1 MKKSLLTILS
11 SFFGIGFVLMLG
23 TNIFYRKN
31 IIPAT
36 KRQLS
41 EEIAAK
47 DKSLKNKEKELQDLK
62 TVLDITNADKRN
74 VEEELRELKT
84 IVDTANADKKDIE
97 KKLQEEIAQ
106 QEANAQKNAK
116 LAAEAKTLL
125 DTKATAKKA
134 RQSAKKKSSKKS
146 KAS

>member
-31 IIPAT
+31 IIPAI
-36 KRQLS
+36 KKQLS

-47 DKSLKNKEKELQDLK
+47 DKSLENKEKELQ
-62 TVLDITNADKRN
+62 
-74 VEEELRELKT
+74 ELKT
-84 IVDTANADKKDIE
+84 LLDVTNADKKDIE
-97 KKLQEEIAQ
+97 KKLQEKITQ
-106 QEANAQKNAK
+106 QEAADQKNAN
-116 LAAEAKTLL
+116 LAAEAKALL
-125 DTKATAKKA
+125 DAKATAKKA